1 MKSAQPIAPVRF
13 VAALGSCASASVL
26 SKFVALFDNALT
38 LSETISMIDPTL
50 YNTQQILDLLTLEP
64 DGPDRFVGQSHFM
77 GSPNVF
83 GGQVLGQSLYAA
95 AATVVQRRPHSMHA
109 LFILPGNHRLP
120 IEFEVERVRDGGSFN
135 TRRVVAIQEGR
146 RIFVMS
152 VSFQKEEVGLSHQ
165 NPMPVAPD
173 PETLQSS
180 IAAWKESADNRGRP
194 FMPVPV
200 DFRSTGG
207 DDLYASQSRSTEKQI
222 WIRSPMILPDDRVI
236 HESLLAYVSDYGL
249 LWTAL
254 QPHSVRMGDPRL
266 QIASLDHTIWFHRP
280 FRMDQ
285 WLLFCMDS
293 PNASGG
299 RGLTFAQVYDQ
310 QGTLVAT
317 VAQEGLIRVR
327 EKSVGA

>member
-1 MKSAQPIAPVRF
+1 MLDS
-13 VAALGSCASASVL
+13 S
-26 SKFVALFDNALT
+26 
-38 LSETISMIDPTL
+38 L
-50 YNTQQILDLLTLEP
+50 YNTPEILTLLNLAE

-83 GGQVLGQSLYAA
+83 GGQVLGQSLFAA
-95 AATVVQRRPHSMHA
+95 ASTVPQRRAHSMHA

-120 IEFEVERVRDGGSFN
+120 ITFDVERVRDGGSFS
-135 TRRVVAIQEGR
+135 TRRVVATQEGR

-152 VSFQKEEVGLSHQ
+152 VSFQNEEVGLTHQ
-165 NPMPVAPD
+165 KPMPQAPD
-173 PETLQSS
+173 PETLASS
-180 IAAWKESADNRGRP
+180 ILTWKLRADSRGRP

-200 DFRSTGG
+200 DFRAAEG
-207 DDLYASQSRSTEKQI
+207 DDLYVTESRSTDKRI
-222 WIRSPMILPDDRVI
+222 WVRAPVALPDEPLL
-236 HESLLAYVSDYGL
+236 HEALFAYVSDYGL

-254 QPHSVRMGDPRL
+254 QPHGIRMGDPRL

-299 RGLTFAQVYDQ
+299 RGLTFAHVYDQ
-310 QGTLVAT
+310 QGVMVAT
-317 VAQEGLIRVR
+317 VAQEGLIRLR
-327 EKSVGA
+327 TPKADVGA